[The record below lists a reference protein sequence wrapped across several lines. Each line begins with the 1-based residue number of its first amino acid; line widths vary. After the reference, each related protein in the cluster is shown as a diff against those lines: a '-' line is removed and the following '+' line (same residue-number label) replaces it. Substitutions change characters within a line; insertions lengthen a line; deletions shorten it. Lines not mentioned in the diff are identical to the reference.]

1 MDKRKLERET
11 SRVRMQMEQTF
22 EKAAP
27 IMTADEVIQ
36 NRIMCKVWQPGAHEV
51 GEVYTTPDGQPW
63 YCYADYDNAVY
74 PDIVPGSTAWPT
86 FNKPYHGTTPE
97 TALPFVAPTHAED
110 RYKAGEYMI
119 WTDGTV
125 QLCVRDTTYG
135 LDYDPNAWE
144 GQA

>member
-1 MDKRKLERET
+1 MKREEAYAMRAQIEGL
-11 SRVRMQMEQTF
+11 F

-27 IMTADEVIQ
+27 TMTANEVIQ
-36 NRIMCKVWQPGAHEV
+36 NRVLCKAWAKGKHSV

-63 YCYADYDNAVY
+63 SCYQDYDNAVY

-97 TALPFVAPTHAED
+97 TALPFVQPTHSQD
-110 RYKAGEYMI
+110 IYKSGEYMI
-119 WTDGTV
+119 WTDGTL
-125 QLCVRDTTYG
+125 QLCVRNTSYSPE
-135 LDYDPNAWE
+135 YDPNAWD